1 MHQSNPAA
9 KYNKQSG
16 LTLIEVLVALAIFAL
31 TATAIVKAAGDNL
44 SGVGQIEQIT
54 FATWVA
60 NNRLTHLKIDTTWPV
75 KNNHSGEQ
83 EMAGRTWHW
92 KQLVEKTNDT
102 EMVMVEVLVSTDQS
116 FDSSVTSVTG
126 FIAKPQ

>member
-1 MHQSNPAA
+1 M
-9 KYNKQSG
+9 
-16 LTLIEVLVALAIFAL
+16 VALFIFAV
-31 TATAIVKAAGDNL
+31 TGTAILKTTAEHLNSLGKL
-44 SGVGQIEQIT
+44 EEIT

-126 FIAKPQ
+126 FITKPQ